1 MKKEIKAMIGTIIK
15 VFISSILSM
24 IIAHGNIYDVN
35 WKEVLGAGA
44 ISVAILLYNYFSP
57 NDTRYGPEAK
67 QVSNEKSDN
76 LPGS

>member
-1 MKKEIKAMIGTIIK
+1 MKQEIKAMIGTIIK

-24 IIAHGNIYDVN
+24 VIAHGNIYEVD

-57 NDTRYGPEAK
+57 SDHRYGPEAK
-67 QVSNEKSDN
+67 QVSNETNNN